1 MSGIPDGSIEG
12 NVASG
17 RGIVDKEYFK
27 VVGMNKKDL
36 ETGGHDDEK
45 RGRGRP
51 SVDKTWSQVGKT
63 AEGEQGRPRS

>member
-1 MSGIPDGSIEG
+1 MSGTPGDSIEG
-12 NVASG
+12 NVAGG

-27 VVGMNKKDL
+27 VVGMNKNDL

-51 SVDKTWSQVGKT
+51 SIDKTWTQVGKG
-63 AEGEQGRPRS
+63 AEGEQGRPRT

>member
-1 MSGIPDGSIEG
+1 MSGLPGDSIEA
-12 NVASG
+12 NVANG

-36 ETGGHDDEK
+36 ETGGHDDPA

-51 SVDKTWSQVGKT
+51 SVDKTWNQVGKS
-63 AEGEQGRPRS
+63 AENEQGRPRS